1 MSDQFLTKD
10 LHLAALLY
18 AKGVPFVTVNRSG
31 KLCWF
36 VFENKNLCLKLQQEF
51 FAKSVDVNAREYV
64 DALRA
69 LKDLV
74 FATSNQYG

>member
-18 AKGVPFVTVNRSG
+18 AKAVPFVTVNRSG

-36 VFENKNLCLKLQQEF
+36 VFENKKLCLQLQQEF
-51 FAKSVDVNAREYV
+51 FAKLVEVNAKDYA
-64 DALRA
+64 DALRT

-74 FATSNQYG
+74 FMQD

>member
-18 AKGVPFVTVNRSG
+18 AKAVPFVTVNRSG

-36 VFENKNLCLKLQQEF
+36 VFEDKNLCLQLQQEF
-51 FAKSVDVNAREYV
+51 FAKSVDVNAKEYA
-64 DALRA
+64 DALRT

-74 FATSNQYG
+74 FSVES